1 MACHPSTHR
10 PLWRAAFFVLL
21 LAIGAGVAAAA
32 QTSSAPMPAPVFDA
46 TTLQQP
52 TDLSETWL
60 VKAGDDPAWA
70 RTDCDDRGW
79 MRVDPRQTLKVYF
92 PHDRPNVVW
101 YRLHVKVAPNQTG
114 LALAEFNLTSAFEIY
129 VNGERVMK
137 AGEVAPYKPTAFGAR
152 LLTPIPDAAIR
163 TGSMVIALR
172 LYISGNEWVSAFPGL
187 YPYNLT
193 IGQEAAL
200 SNHIWLTTIGDR
212 ALTWL
217 YQLGS
222 LALGLI
228 ALALFAAERQHREYL
243 WMGLL
248 GLTIAIGAPL
258 SFYELFHNLPAWS
271 AYIDTLVPILT
282 LVFET
287 LMYLAFLRV
296 PVFRWMR
303 TLLVLSAA
311 GVLFGAMEKV
321 RGTGSSISLLAGL
334 LPGLILSAG
343 VIPVLLIVHWRRG
356 NREAGILLIPAVVQ
370 SLSVYIGLGL
380 FVVSMVPAWAQA
392 SLGFQT
398 AIFSL
403 RAGPFVVST
412 VDLTGCIFVLT
423 LALIIVLRSTRIA
436 RQQAQLETEM
446 AAAREVQQVMLPET
460 IETGS
465 GFQVET
471 AYEPS
476 QQVGGDFFQI
486 LPAAEGALLVVIG
499 DVAGKGLPAAMLVS
513 VLVGAIRGVAEYTS
527 EPAELL
533 ASLNEQLA
541 GRVGGS
547 FSTALAARIHSDGRV
562 LIANAGHL
570 PPYLDGKE
578 VELPGALPLG
588 VKADAQYETM
598 RVQLAAGARLTFYSD
613 GIVEAQNAEGELFG
627 FERSRELAMQPVAE
641 IVDAARRFGQQD
653 DMTAIAVTRVATT
666 EVDKPVAAAAG
677 RELRTAP

>member
-1 MACHPSTHR
+1 MHR
-10 PLWRAAFFVLL
+10 RLRRAAFLVFL
-21 LAIGAGVAAAA
+21 LAMAAGVAAVA
-32 QTSSAPMPAPVFDA
+32 QERSAPVFDA
-46 TTLQQP
+46 TTLRQP
-52 TDLSETWL
+52 TDLESTWL

-70 RTDCDDRGW
+70 QTNFDDTGW

-92 PHDRPNVVW
+92 PHDRPSIVW

-114 LALAEFNLTSAFEIY
+114 LALAEFNLTSAFEIF

-137 AGEVAPYKPTAFGAR
+137 AGDVAPYKPTAFGAR
-152 LLTPIPDAAIR
+152 LLTPIPDAAIH
-163 TGSMVIALR
+163 TGSLVIALR

-193 IGQEAAL
+193 LGQEAAL
-200 SNHIWLTTIGDR
+200 SNHIWLVTIGDH

-248 GLTIAIGAPL
+248 GLIVAVDAPL
-258 SFYELFHNLPAWS
+258 LFYEMFHNLPAWS
-271 AYIDTLVPILT
+271 AYIDALIPILT

-296 PVFRWMR
+296 PVFRWMQ

-311 GVLFGAMEKV
+311 GLLFGAMEKV
-321 RGTGSSISLLAGL
+321 RGTGSNISMVASM
-334 LPGLILSAG
+334 LPGAILFAG

-356 NREAGILLIPAVVQ
+356 NSEAGILLIPALIQ
-370 SLSVYIGLGL
+370 SLAVYIGFGV
-380 FVVSMVPAWAQA
+380 FIVSTVPAWAQTA
-392 SLGFQT
+392 LRIQT
-398 AIFSL
+398 AVFQ
-403 RAGPFVVST
+403 RQVGPFAFSV

-436 RQQAQLETEM
+436 QQRAKLETEM
-446 AAAREVQQVMLPET
+446 AAAREMQQVMLPEA
-460 IETGS
+460 IETGP

-471 AYEPS
+471 AYEPA

-533 ASLNEQLA
+533 ASLNQRLA

-547 FSTALAARIHSDGRV
+547 FATALAARIHPDGRV

-570 PPYLDGKE
+570 PPYVDGRE

-588 VKADAQYETM
+588 IKADAQYETV
-598 RVQLAAGARLTFYSD
+598 RVQLAAGARVTFYSD
-613 GIVEAQNAEGELFG
+613 GIVEAQNTEGELFG
-627 FERSRELAMQPVAE
+627 FERCGELAMQPVAK

-653 DMTAIAVTRVATT
+653 DMTVIAVTRVAAAA
-666 EVDKPVAAAAG
+666 EVARPVAVAAA
-677 RELRTAP
+677 REIQVAP

>member
-1 MACHPSTHR
+1 MACHLSTHR
-10 PLWRAAFFVLL
+10 RLWPAAILVFL
-21 LAIGAGVAAAA
+21 LAMTAGAAAA
-32 QTSSAPMPAPVFDA
+32 APVSSALVFDA
-46 TTLQQP
+46 TTLRQP
-52 TDLSETWL
+52 TDLESTWL

-70 RTDCDDRGW
+70 QTDFDDAGW

-92 PHDRPNVVW
+92 PHERPNVVW

-129 VNGERVMK
+129 VNGEQVMK

-152 LLTPIPDAAIR
+152 LLAPIPDAAIR
-163 TGSMVIALR
+163 TGSLVITLR

-193 IGQEAAL
+193 LGQEAAL
-200 SNHIWLTTIGDR
+200 SNHNWLVTIGEH

-243 WMGLL
+243 WMSLL
-248 GLTIAIGAPL
+248 GLTIAVGAPL
-258 SFYELFHNLPAWS
+258 QFYELFHNLPAWS
-271 AYIDTLVPILT
+271 AYIDTLIPLLT

-296 PVFRWMR
+296 PLFRWMQ

-311 GVLFGAMEKV
+311 GLLFGAMEKV
-321 RGTGSSISLLAGL
+321 RGTGSNISLVAGL
-334 LPGLILSAG
+334 LPELILFAV

-356 NREAGILLIPAVVQ
+356 NREAGILLIPALVQ
-370 SLSVYIGLGL
+370 SLAVYIGICV
-380 FVVSMVPAWAQA
+380 FVISMVPAWAQA
-392 SLGFQT
+392 ALRFQT
-398 AIFSL
+398 AVFQ
-403 RAGPFVVST
+403 RQVGPFVFSIM
-412 VDLTGCIFVLT
+412 DLTGCIFVLT

-436 RQQAQLETEM
+436 RQRAQLETEM

-465 GFQVET
+465 GFQVEA

-533 ASLNEQLA
+533 ASLNKQLA

-547 FSTALAARIHSDGRV
+547 FSTALATRIDADGRV

-570 PPYLDGKE
+570 PPYLDSRE
-578 VELPGALPLG
+578 VGLPGALPLG
-588 VKADAQYETM
+588 IKADAQYETV
-598 RVQLAAGARLTFYSD
+598 RLQLAPGERLTFYSD

-627 FERSRELAMQPVAE
+627 FERSRELAMQPVAK

-653 DMTAIAVTRVATT
+653 DMTAIAVTRVAAT
-666 EVDKPVAAAAG
+666 KAARPVAAAAAQ
-677 RELRTAP
+677 EIQVTP

>member
-1 MACHPSTHR
+1 MHR
-10 PLWRAAFFVLL
+10 RLRRAAFLVFL
-21 LAIGAGVAAAA
+21 LAMAAGVAAVA
-32 QTSSAPMPAPVFDA
+32 QERSAPVFDA
-46 TTLQQP
+46 TTLRQP
-52 TDLSETWL
+52 TDLESTWL

-70 RTDCDDRGW
+70 QTNFDDTGW

-92 PHDRPNVVW
+92 PHDRPSIVW

-114 LALAEFNLTSAFEIY
+114 LALAEFNLTSAFEIF
-129 VNGERVMK
+129 VNGARVMK
-137 AGEVAPYKPTAFGAR
+137 AGDVAPYKPTAFGAR
-152 LLTPIPDAAIR
+152 LLTPIPDEAIH
-163 TGSMVIALR
+163 TGSLVIALR

-193 IGQEAAL
+193 LGQEAAL
-200 SNHIWLTTIGDR
+200 SNHIWLVTIGDH

-248 GLTIAIGAPL
+248 GLIVAVDAPL
-258 SFYELFHNLPAWS
+258 LFYEMFHNLPAWS
-271 AYIDTLVPILT
+271 AYIDALIPILT

-296 PVFRWMR
+296 PVFRWMQ

-311 GVLFGAMEKV
+311 GLLFGAMEKV
-321 RGTGSSISLLAGL
+321 RGTGSNISMVASM
-334 LPGLILSAG
+334 LPGAILFAG

-356 NREAGILLIPAVVQ
+356 NSEAGILLIPALIQ
-370 SLSVYIGLGL
+370 SLAVYIGFGV
-380 FVVSMVPAWAQA
+380 FIVSTVPAWAQTA
-392 SLGFQT
+392 LRIQT
-398 AIFSL
+398 AVFQ
-403 RAGPFVVST
+403 RQVGPFAFSV

-436 RQQAQLETEM
+436 QQRAKLETEM
-446 AAAREVQQVMLPET
+446 AAAREMQQVMLPEA
-460 IETGS
+460 IETGP

-471 AYEPS
+471 AYEPA

-533 ASLNEQLA
+533 ASLNQRLA

-547 FSTALAARIHSDGRV
+547 FATALAARIHPDGRV

-570 PPYLDGKE
+570 PPYVDGRE

-588 VKADAQYETM
+588 IKADAQYETV

-613 GIVEAQNAEGELFG
+613 GIVEAQNTEGELFG
-627 FERSRELAMQPVAE
+627 FERCGELAMQPVAK

-653 DMTAIAVTRVATT
+653 DMTVIAVTRVAAAA
-666 EVDKPVAAAAG
+666 EVARPVAVAAA
-677 RELRTAP
+677 REIQVAP

>member
-1 MACHPSTHR
+1 MHR
-10 PLWRAAFFVLL
+10 RLRRAAFLVFL
-21 LAIGAGVAAAA
+21 LAMAAGVAAVA
-32 QTSSAPMPAPVFDA
+32 QERSAPVFDA
-46 TTLQQP
+46 TTLRQP
-52 TDLSETWL
+52 TDLESTWL

-70 RTDCDDRGW
+70 QTNFDDTGW

-92 PHDRPNVVW
+92 PHDRPSIVW

-114 LALAEFNLTSAFEIY
+114 LALAEFNLTSAFEIF
-129 VNGERVMK
+129 VNGARVMK
-137 AGEVAPYKPTAFGAR
+137 AGDVAPYKPTAFGAR
-152 LLTPIPDAAIR
+152 LLTPIPDEAIH
-163 TGSMVIALR
+163 TGSLVIALR

-193 IGQEAAL
+193 LGQEAAL
-200 SNHIWLTTIGDR
+200 SNHIWLVTIGDH

-248 GLTIAIGAPL
+248 GLIVAVDAPL
-258 SFYELFHNLPAWS
+258 LFYEMFHNLPAWS
-271 AYIDTLVPILT
+271 AYIDALIPILT

-296 PVFRWMR
+296 PVFRWMQ

-311 GVLFGAMEKV
+311 GLLFGAMEKV
-321 RGTGSSISLLAGL
+321 RGTGSNISMVASM
-334 LPGLILSAG
+334 LPGAILFAG

-356 NREAGILLIPAVVQ
+356 NSEAGILLIPALIQ
-370 SLSVYIGLGL
+370 SLAVYIGFGV
-380 FVVSMVPAWAQA
+380 FIVSTVPAWAQTA
-392 SLGFQT
+392 LRIQT
-398 AIFSL
+398 AVFQ
-403 RAGPFVVST
+403 RQVGPFAFSV

-436 RQQAQLETEM
+436 QQRAKLETEM
-446 AAAREVQQVMLPET
+446 AAAREMQQVMLPEA
-460 IETGS
+460 IETGP

-471 AYEPS
+471 AYEPA

-533 ASLNEQLA
+533 ASLNQRLA

-547 FSTALAARIHSDGRV
+547 FATALAARIHPDGRV

-570 PPYLDGKE
+570 PPYVDGRE

-588 VKADAQYETM
+588 IKADAQYETV

-613 GIVEAQNAEGELFG
+613 GSVEAQNTEGELFG
-627 FERSRELAMQPVAE
+627 FERCGELAMQPVAK

-653 DMTAIAVTRVATT
+653 DMTVIAVTRVAAAA
-666 EVDKPVAAAAG
+666 EVARPVAVAAA
-677 RELRTAP
+677 REIQVAP

>member
-1 MACHPSTHR
+1 MHR
-10 PLWRAAFFVLL
+10 RLRRAAFLVFL
-21 LAIGAGVAAAA
+21 LAMAAGVAAVA
-32 QTSSAPMPAPVFDA
+32 QERSAPVFDA
-46 TTLQQP
+46 TTLRQP
-52 TDLSETWL
+52 TDLESTWL

-70 RTDCDDRGW
+70 QTNFDDTGW

-92 PHDRPNVVW
+92 PHDRPSIVW

-114 LALAEFNLTSAFEIY
+114 LALAEFNLTSAFEIF

-137 AGEVAPYKPTAFGAR
+137 AGDVAPYKPTAFGAR
-152 LLTPIPDAAIR
+152 LLTPIPDEAIH
-163 TGSMVIALR
+163 TGSLVIALR

-193 IGQEAAL
+193 LGQEAAL
-200 SNHIWLTTIGDR
+200 SNHIWLVTIGDH

-248 GLTIAIGAPL
+248 GLIVAVDAPL
-258 SFYELFHNLPAWS
+258 LFYEMFHNLPAWS
-271 AYIDTLVPILT
+271 AYIDALIPILT

-296 PVFRWMR
+296 PVFRWMQ

-311 GVLFGAMEKV
+311 GLLFGAMEKV
-321 RGTGSSISLLAGL
+321 RGTGSNISMVASM
-334 LPGLILSAG
+334 LPGAILFAG

-356 NREAGILLIPAVVQ
+356 NSEAGILLIPALIQ
-370 SLSVYIGLGL
+370 SLAVYIGFGV
-380 FVVSMVPAWAQA
+380 FIVSTVPAWAQTA
-392 SLGFQT
+392 LRIQT
-398 AIFSL
+398 AVFQ
-403 RAGPFVVST
+403 RQVGPFAFSV

-436 RQQAQLETEM
+436 QQRAKLETEM
-446 AAAREVQQVMLPET
+446 AAAREMQQVMLPEA
-460 IETGS
+460 IETGP

-471 AYEPS
+471 AYEPA

-533 ASLNEQLA
+533 ASLNQRLA

-547 FSTALAARIHSDGRV
+547 FATALAARIHPDGRV

-570 PPYLDGKE
+570 PPYVDGRE

-588 VKADAQYETM
+588 VKADAQYETV

-613 GIVEAQNAEGELFG
+613 GIVEAQNTEGELFG
-627 FERSRELAMQPVAE
+627 FERCGELAMQPVAK

-653 DMTAIAVTRVATT
+653 DMTVIAVTRVAAAA
-666 EVDKPVAAAAG
+666 EVARPVAVAAA
-677 RELRTAP
+677 REIQVAP

>member
-1 MACHPSTHR
+1 MHR
-10 PLWRAAFFVLL
+10 RLRRAAFLVFL
-21 LAIGAGVAAAA
+21 LAMAAGVAAVA
-32 QTSSAPMPAPVFDA
+32 QERSAPVFDA
-46 TTLQQP
+46 TTLRQP
-52 TDLSETWL
+52 TDLESTWL

-70 RTDCDDRGW
+70 QTNFDDTGW

-92 PHDRPNVVW
+92 PHDRPSIVW

-114 LALAEFNLTSAFEIY
+114 LALAEFNLTSAFEIF
-129 VNGERVMK
+129 VNGARVMK
-137 AGEVAPYKPTAFGAR
+137 AGDVAPYKPTAFGAR
-152 LLTPIPDAAIR
+152 LLTPIPDEAIH
-163 TGSMVIALR
+163 TGSLVIALR

-193 IGQEAAL
+193 LGQEAAL
-200 SNHIWLTTIGDR
+200 SNHIWLVTIGDH

-248 GLTIAIGAPL
+248 GLIVAVDAPL
-258 SFYELFHNLPAWS
+258 LFYEMFHNLPAWS
-271 AYIDTLVPILT
+271 AYVDALIPILT

-296 PVFRWMR
+296 PVFRWMQ

-311 GVLFGAMEKV
+311 GLLFGAMEKV
-321 RGTGSSISLLAGL
+321 RGTGSNISMVASM
-334 LPGLILSAG
+334 LPGAILFAG

-356 NREAGILLIPAVVQ
+356 NSEAGILLIPALIQ
-370 SLSVYIGLGL
+370 SLAVYIGFGV
-380 FVVSMVPAWAQA
+380 FIVSTVPAWAQTA
-392 SLGFQT
+392 LRIQT
-398 AIFSL
+398 AVFQ
-403 RAGPFVVST
+403 RQVGPFAFSV

-436 RQQAQLETEM
+436 QQRAKLETEM
-446 AAAREVQQVMLPET
+446 AAAREMQQVMLPEA
-460 IETGS
+460 IETGP

-471 AYEPS
+471 AYEPA

-533 ASLNEQLA
+533 ASLNQRLA

-547 FSTALAARIHSDGRV
+547 FATALAARIHPDGRV

-570 PPYLDGKE
+570 PPYVDGRE

-588 VKADAQYETM
+588 VKADAQYETV
-598 RVQLAAGARLTFYSD
+598 RVQLAAGARVTFYSD
-613 GIVEAQNAEGELFG
+613 GIVEAQNTEGELFG
-627 FERSRELAMQPVAE
+627 FERCGELAMQPVAK

-653 DMTAIAVTRVATT
+653 DMTVIAVTRVAAAA
-666 EVDKPVAAAAG
+666 EVARPVAVAAA
-677 RELRTAP
+677 REIQVAP